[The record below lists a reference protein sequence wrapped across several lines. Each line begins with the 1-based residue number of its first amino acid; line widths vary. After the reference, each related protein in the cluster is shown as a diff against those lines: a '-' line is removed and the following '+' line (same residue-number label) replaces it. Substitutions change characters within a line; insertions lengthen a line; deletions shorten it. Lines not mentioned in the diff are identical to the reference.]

1 LIKLEADISIDV
13 TMSIKERE
21 EEIEE
26 GEIAQ
31 SEEDVANLHDILE
44 LLEDYQNACE
54 VNRTRNILTF

>member
-1 LIKLEADISIDV
+1 LEADISFDV
-13 TMSIKERE
+13 TVRIKERA

-31 SEEDVANLHDILE
+31 SEEEMEIHADIIE

-54 VNRTRNILTF
+54 VNRTRNI